1 MHPDDTRTQDALRLV
16 RASYVQLPVVIISE
30 AASEALV
37 LSALRL
43 RAWDLL
49 VRPLA
54 PGELDD
60 ALARL
65 AQERLPRSASPP
77 GGAPIRPRRR
87 STHPATRFIRDN
99 VHRPLSLADCARIC
113 NLSRC
118 EFSRRFRAEQG
129 VSFSEYVLRLRIQ
142 QAAALLTES
151 RYSVSEAAFAVGFND
166 LSYFA
171 RVFRRFVGMP
181 ASLYR
186 RSLASPA

>member
-1 MHPDDTRTQDALRLV
+1 VD
-16 RASYVQLPVVIISE
+16 YVELAIVIISE
-30 AASEALV
+30 AASEPLALR
-37 LSALRL
+37 ALRL

-49 VRPLA
+49 VQPLA
-54 PGELDD
+54 PGELDE

-65 AQERLPRSASPP
+65 ALERLARSPALPARSAK
-77 GGAPIRPRRR
+77 RPRRR
-87 STHPATRFIRDN
+87 STYPAARFIRDN
-99 VHRPLSLADCARIC
+99 LHRHLSLADCARIC

-118 EFSRRFRAEQG
+118 EFSRRFRDEHG
-129 VSFSEYVLRLRIQ
+129 VSFSEYVLRLRVQ